1 MPLTFV
7 NDAIVL
13 SGGTGT
19 RLKSQILGNY
29 YYLWWYITSGG
40 PSKFHNWSTAFI
52 EMNAGTGENFIKDTK
67 KLVLG
72 SSGHAL
78 DVKAKNPS
86 SPLKIILV
94 EENKECFDHL
104 KNVISRRWP
113 NLQYSEDVIDSTKD
127 IFLLNTTS
135 AKATRYISQIELGKT
150 LFLFDPLLYTP
161 WDELDFVARNQIKK
175 YYQTGTEFIVFL
187 FTSDWFLGR
196 DEMVPLPSENS
207 PDKWTSK
214 QQEIVSKV
222 DELFGNILWRPELL
236 IDDAIENKMKKMVSL
251 YKRNFQ
257 NWFRYVLPFPFKPK
271 TGQQYHLFM
280 CTNYEGGTY
289 ITNKFYT
296 RNTGNESARPDND
309 RSFMHF
315 RNIHRISPFKKSRR
329 PEEWKILWKI
339 IVEHQDGYCDTH
351 CLDLRQAIP
360 DYQRRKSA
368 LEWLENNGYI
378 DRIYHLT
385 TSWAVKPTF
394 YKLNWDTVTEN
405 LQIKK
410 PEELKPLEKILPAPV
425 EKKPANDTLEKWF

>member
-1 MPLTFV
+1 M
-7 NDAIVL
+7 
-13 SGGTGT
+13 
-19 RLKSQILGNY
+19 
-29 YYLWWYITSGG
+29 
-40 PSKFHNWSTAFI
+40 
-52 EMNAGTGENFIKDTK
+52 
-67 KLVLG
+67 
-72 SSGHAL
+72 
-78 DVKAKNPS
+78 
-86 SPLKIILV
+86 
-94 EENKECFDHL
+94 
-104 KNVISRRWP
+104 
-113 NLQYSEDVIDSTKD
+113 QYSEDVIDSTKD

-161 WDELDFVARNQIKK
+161 WDELDFVAKNQIKK

-207 PDKWTSK
+207 PDKWTSE
-214 QQEIVSKV
+214 QQETISKV
-222 DELFGNILWRPELL
+222 DKLFRHNLWRPELL
-236 IDDAIENKMKKMVSL
+236 VEDTIENKMKKMVSL

-271 TGQQYHLFM
+271 AEQQYHLFM

-296 RNTGNESARPDND
+296 RNTSNESTHLDND
-309 RSFMHF
+309 RSFMYF
-315 RNIHRISPFKKSRR
+315 KNIHRISPFKKSQR

-351 CLDLRQAIP
+351 CQDLRRIIP

-368 LEWLENNGYI
+368 LEWLEDNGYI

-410 PEELKPLEKILPAPV
+410 PEELKPLEKISSAPI
-425 EKKPANDTLEKWF
+425 EKKPVNSTLEKWFCL